1 MKTLIKLLSLGIIVF
16 LLWLPYAVFN
26 FGPVANDPKIHEFS
40 IEKGSSLDEIA
51 THLEDQGLIRSKK
64 FFKLYSVLKGTAHQ
78 LKPGLYL
85 ISKANS
91 VKEITEKFI
100 SGPDNEVTFL
110 IQEGKTVDQIDE
122 RLAEFGLIKR
132 GQIKEFPIKD
142 LVGDF
147 PFLEGRTSL
156 EGYLFPDTYQL
167 SPALLPEEILQR
179 FLGNFEEKA
188 LPMLAEAKAPYD
200 ALIIASMIEKE
211 VPHIEDRKLVSGVIQ
226 NRLEIG
232 MGLQLDATLIYA
244 KDYGEAYD
252 TYQFAGL
259 PPTPIANPGLEAIEA
274 ALNPTPSNYF
284 YYLSQPE
291 TGETLFS
298 ETFDEHDTKR
308 AEHLR

>member
-1 MKTLIKLLSLGIIVF
+1 MKTLIKALLVGVIIF
-16 LLWLPYAVFN
+16 FLWLPYAIFN
-26 FGPVANDPKIHEFS
+26 FGPVANDPKIYEFS
-40 IEKGSSLDEIA
+40 IEKGSSLDQIA
-51 THLEDQGLIRSKK
+51 THLEEQELIRSKK

-100 SGPDNEVTFL
+100 TGPDNEVTFL
-110 IQEGKTVDQIDE
+110 IYEGKTVDQIDQ
-122 RLAEFGLIKR
+122 RLSEFGLIER
-132 GQIKEFPIKD
+132 NQINNFPIEE
-142 LVGDF
+142 LTRDF
-147 PFLEGRTSL
+147 PFLEGKTSL
-156 EGYLFPDTYQL
+156 EGYLFPDTYHL
-167 SPALLPEEILQR
+167 SPSLLPEEILER
-179 FLGNFEEKA
+179 FLMNFEQKA
-188 LPMLAEAKAPYD
+188 IPLLSEAEAPYD

-211 VPHIEDRKLVSGVIQ
+211 VPEMEDRKLVSGVIQ

-244 KDYGEAYD
+244 KDHGEAYD

-274 ALNPTPSNYF
+274 ALNPTASDYF
-284 YYLSQPE
+284 YYLSHPE
-291 TGETLFS
+291 TGDTLFS

-308 AEHLR
+308 AQYLR